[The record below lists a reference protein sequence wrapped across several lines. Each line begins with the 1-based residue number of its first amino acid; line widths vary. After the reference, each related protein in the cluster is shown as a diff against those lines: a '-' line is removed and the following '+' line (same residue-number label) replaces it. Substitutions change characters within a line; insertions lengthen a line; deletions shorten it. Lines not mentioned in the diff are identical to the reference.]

1 MSRFVIGSN
10 CSRIDRVESAGG
22 MKVLVLGS
30 GVIGVTSAWYLSEAG
45 HEVTVVDR
53 QPEPGMETSF
63 ANGGQISWSSAT
75 PWAAPGIPLT
85 ALKWLFKPH
94 SPLVLRPRL
103 DPAMWRWLF
112 RMLRNCTRER
122 FERNRER
129 LLRLARYSHESLV
142 ELRGRTGIQYDQ
154 GARGMLMLLR
164 DRQSFAESGRNS
176 ELLER
181 LNIPFEILD
190 RTGCLAQ
197 EPALERARGKIAGGM
212 YFPSDESGDC
222 RKFTVELARR
232 AREKGVRFVPSTAI
246 ERLIASGDR
255 IEGVKTSQETLT
267 ADTYVVACGSYTPL
281 LLRPLGVR
289 LPVYPVKGYSM
300 TIPLNDAAPAPRGT
314 LTDEAYKVV
323 ITRLGERLRVAG
335 TAELAGYDLRLRP
348 FRFVTLEH
356 VVRDLFPGVID
367 GARVEYWCGLRPMT
381 PDNPPVLGP
390 TRYRNLVVN
399 AGHGALG
406 WTLAC
411 GSAKA
416 LAFLVSGRRPEI
428 AIEDFSPAR
437 FS

>member
-1 MSRFVIGSN
+1 
-10 CSRIDRVESAGG
+10 
-22 MKVLVLGS
+22 MKVLVLGG
-30 GVIGVTSAWYLSEAG
+30 GVIGVTSAWYLREAG

-53 QPEPGMETSF
+53 QPEPGRETSY

-112 RMLRNCTRER
+112 QMLRNCTPER
-122 FERNRER
+122 FARNRER
-129 LLRLARYSHESLV
+129 MLRLARYSHACLV

-154 GARGMLMLLR
+154 GTRGMLMLFR
-164 DRQSFAESGRNS
+164 DRRSFDDSRRDS
-176 ELLER
+176 QLLAR

-190 RTGCLAQ
+190 RAGCLAH
-197 EPALERARGKIAGGM
+197 EPVLERARARIAGGL

-232 AREKGVRFVPSTAI
+232 AAENGVCFMQATVI
-246 ERLIASGDR
+246 ERLIARGER
-255 IEGVKTSQETLT
+255 IEAVTTSAGALA
-267 ADTYVVACGSYTPL
+267 ADTYVMACGSYAPG
-281 LLRPLGVR
+281 LLRPLGIR

-300 TIPLNDAAPAPRGT
+300 TIPVNEPAAAPQGT

-335 TAELAGYDLRLRP
+335 TAELAGYDLALRP
-348 FRFVTLEH
+348 FRFATLER

-367 GARVEYWCGLRPMT
+367 GARVDYWCGLRPMT
-381 PDNPPVLGP
+381 PDNPPVLGA
-390 TRYRNLVVN
+390 TRYRNLVLN
-399 AGHGALG
+399 TGHGTLG

-416 LAFLVSGRRPEI
+416 VASLVSGRPPEV
-428 AIEDFSPAR
+428 AVDDLSLAR
-437 FS
+437 FD